1 MWPGLRPTS
10 IPRSSHLATT
20 HGSKNEQSPLLL
32 GEMGPHLT
40 QCRLGWG
47 LPPYQVASWST
58 NQPFGHNMNGPKIGG
73 AVPLRGGGAG
83 TPPNTMWPGPR
94 PTCMPSFMLIHPSNC
109 LATICQSYRRTDRT
123 DRQWTDS
130 IGQTVLQM
138 VDQKLKP
145 GLVVFYNIQ
154 PGNRVGLF
162 WFRRFINLSLTY
174 LLDTYLQH
182 RTHTGHSCLL

>member
-1 MWPGLRPTS
+1 MSPGMRPTS
-10 IPRSSHLATT
+10 IPSGILI
-20 HGSKNEQSPLLL
+20 
-32 GEMGPHLT
+32 
-40 QCRLGWG
+40 
-47 LPPYQVASWST
+47 
-58 NQPFGHNMNGPKIGG
+58 NQPAVWPQHEWTENWG